1 MKYVDMLSKLGA
13 GSAHPGGFLAS
24 IEQFQKFPLIDCKHV
39 LEVGCGT
46 GRTACYLAEQ
56 GYQVTAVDLHPKMIE
71 KARKRAQKQG
81 VDVQFIQADAGE
93 LPLPAEQFDVVIA
106 ESVTNF
112 TQAERSLQEYYRV
125 LKPGGL
131 LYDRE
136 LLAAKPMPENIL
148 AEIQSFFEIPRLRNQ
163 EEWLNLIAECQFIH
177 GEFVEIKPFDH
188 ATLEQQNQM
197 DDPHQMI
204 DSGAL
209 LDASVYQTAAR
220 HLELIVDNSDYLS
233 YGLMR
238 AAKPLHI

>member
-1 MKYVDMLSKLGA
+1 MNYMDMLSKLGA

-24 IEQFQKFPLIDCKHV
+24 LEQFQRFPLSDCKHV

-46 GRTACYLAEQ
+46 GRTSCYLAEQ
-56 GYQVTAVDLHPKMIE
+56 GFQVTAVDIHSKMIE

-81 VDVQFIQADAGE
+81 VEVQFIQADTSA
-93 LPLPAEQFDVVIA
+93 LPFPSEQFDVIIA

-125 LKPGGL
+125 LKPGGM

-136 LLAAKPMPENIL
+136 VLAARPMPETIL
-148 AEIQSFFEIPRLRNQ
+148 AEIQTFFGIPRLRNQ
-163 EEWLNLIAECQFIH
+163 EEWLDLIARCQFIH
-177 GEFVEIKPFDH
+177 GEFVEVRAFDQN
-188 ATLEQQNQM
+188 TMEQQNQL
-197 DDPHQMI
+197 DDPHQVI
-204 DSGAL
+204 DQDAL

-220 HLELIVDNSDYLS
+220 HLELIVDNGDYLS

-238 AAKPLHI
+238 ASKPVGI